1 MFSFSGDIE
10 GIDVLEDYLNT
21 HVMTVEII
29 NCKHKTVL
37 SKVVTEVV
45 TGDVLE
51 TVLPQTEIVLN
62 PDIYRVKLTLE
73 SEDGPVVLFAEH
85 DSFVRIV
92 A

>member
-1 MFSFSGDIE
+1 M
-10 GIDVLEDYLNT
+10 LEDYLNT
-21 HVMTVEII
+21 HTMTVEII
-29 NCKHKTVL
+29 NCRHKTIL

-45 TGDVLE
+45 TGNILE
-51 TVLPQTEIVLN
+51 TVLQQTETVLS